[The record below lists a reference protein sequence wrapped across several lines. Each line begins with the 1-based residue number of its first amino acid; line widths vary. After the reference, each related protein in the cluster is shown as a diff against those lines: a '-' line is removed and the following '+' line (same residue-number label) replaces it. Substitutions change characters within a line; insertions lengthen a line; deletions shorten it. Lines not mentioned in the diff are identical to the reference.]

1 METVK
6 YILIKLVDWKT
17 RQRKIQY
24 LIMLLGA
31 GILSVNNSL
40 GKALT
45 LEKGDARFSL
55 AVSEGNVITDYFV
68 NFVAAS
74 IILGGF
80 VWLLVDAYREA
91 KITVRKKGWLSK
103 GERCAKSRQR
113 RCIKRSPVI
122 STER

>member
-31 GILSVNNSL
+31 GLLGGNNLL
-40 GKALT
+40 GQALT

-55 AVSEGNVITDYFV
+55 TMSEGNAISDSAVT
-68 NFVAAS
+68 FVAAF
-74 IILGGF
+74 IILG
-80 VWLLVDAYREA
+80 D
-91 KITVRKKGWLSK
+91 LS
-103 GERCAKSRQR
+103 GCW
-113 RCIKRSPVI
+113 
-122 STER
+122 STPTGG